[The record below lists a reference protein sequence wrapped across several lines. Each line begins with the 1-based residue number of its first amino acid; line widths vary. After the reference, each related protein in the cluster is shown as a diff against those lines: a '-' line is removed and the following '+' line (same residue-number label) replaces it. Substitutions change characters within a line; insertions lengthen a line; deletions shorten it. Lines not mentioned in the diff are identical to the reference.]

1 MKNEIVSL
9 MSRISNAIFMCSS
22 LPIRQTIARMNIYYS
37 LWDDFEILYCSAKFQ
52 RFKVSKKISFWGRKQ
67 KSKKLVNA
75 EIRSC
80 MSERVKKLQIYF
92 EFGDCNFSTYFLSFS
107 RMMIMNRDLIA
118 NAKLEQNGPRELLR
132 HKLDEKS
139 R

>member
-1 MKNEIVSL
+1 
-9 MSRISNAIFMCSS
+9 
-22 LPIRQTIARMNIYYS
+22 
-37 LWDDFEILYCSAKFQ
+37 
-52 RFKVSKKISFWGRKQ
+52 
-67 KSKKLVNA
+67 VNA